1 MIVGHK
7 DEFIVITKKAIDANS
22 VSTVGEDDIFAID
35 GNDIDHIAEQVAED
49 ASVLVDA
56 NYFTPKQ
63 VCDMIATAQ
72 KAEREQTAANIADWI
87 NYRAAHGGYGK
98 IITDVM
104 GELATMVR
112 RNYGVAQNGQ
122 RK

>member
-7 DEFIVITKKAIDANS
+7 DELILIAKKAIEANS
-22 VSTVGEDDIFAID
+22 TYTVGEDDIIALD

-49 ASVLVDA
+49 TGVLIDT
-56 NYFTPKQ
+56 NYFSPKQ

-72 KAEREQTAANIADWI
+72 KAEREQTATNIADWI

-104 GELATMVR
+104 VELATLIR
-112 RNYGVAQNGQ
+112 KNYGA
-122 RK
+122 

>member
-7 DEFIVITKKAIDANS
+7 DELILIAKKAIEANS
-22 VSTVGEDDIFAID
+22 TYAVGEDEIIALD

-49 ASVLVDA
+49 TGVLIDA

-72 KAEREQTAANIADWI
+72 KAEREQTATNIADWI
-87 NYRAAHGGYGK
+87 NYRAARGCYGE
-98 IITDVM
+98 IVTGVM
-104 GELATMVR
+104 VELATLIR
-112 RNYGVAQNGQ
+112 KNYGVEQNG
-122 RK
+122 